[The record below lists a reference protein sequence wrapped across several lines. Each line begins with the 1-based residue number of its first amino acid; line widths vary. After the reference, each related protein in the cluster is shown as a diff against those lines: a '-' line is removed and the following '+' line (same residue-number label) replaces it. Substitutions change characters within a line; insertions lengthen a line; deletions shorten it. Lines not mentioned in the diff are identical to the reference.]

1 MKFISILIL
10 CLAIALSIEAQRTRY
25 VYFDTDQS
33 ELKPQAQ
40 STLDSLAFVLKRLGK
55 YRVTISGYCD
65 STGTHSGNISLSF
78 DRADQVYE
86 YLKSKGIDSQS
97 MIKNGYAEAPDN
109 TSEESRAHNRRVE
122 ISVGTGA
129 QAVVS
134 HPTVKAPIILDTAT
148 FSKEIEV
155 GKTFLL
161 KNLNFLG
168 NRPVLLPECVP
179 MMAVLLQVMQQH
191 PTLKVE
197 IGGHVSCRNDTLLS
211 LARAKFVYN
220 YLVHK
225 GVDSTRMTYRGYGH
239 TKPLVPD
246 DCYSEAMGR
255 QNRRV
260 EIKVL
265 KK

>member
-1 MKFISILIL
+1 MKFIALLIF
-10 CLAIALSIEAQRTRY
+10 CLAFVISTDAQRTRY
-25 VYFDTDQS
+25 VYFETDQS
-33 ELKPQAQ
+33 ELKPQGQ
-40 STLDSLAFVLKRLGK
+40 STLDSLVIVLKRLGK
-55 YRVTISGYCD
+55 YRITISGYCD
-65 STGTHSGNISLSF
+65 STGTHTGNISLSL
-78 DRADQVYE
+78 DRAEQVYQ
-86 YLKSKGIDSQS
+86 YLKSKGIDSS
-97 MIKNGYAEAPDN
+97 LMTKNGYAEAPDN
-109 TSEESRAHNRRVE
+109 SSEESRARNRRVE
-122 ISVGTGA
+122 VAVATGA
-129 QAVVS
+129 KAVATPS
-134 HPTVKAPIILDTAT
+134 PKAPPILDTAT

-168 NRPVLLPECVP
+168 NRAVLLPECVP
-179 MMAVLLQVMQQH
+179 MMGVLFQVMQQH

-211 LARAKFVYN
+211 MARAKFVYN

-225 GVDSTRMTYRGYGH
+225 GIDSTRMTYKGYGH

-246 DCYSEAMGR
+246 DCYSEALGR